1 MRPAERKG
9 GGEGKKRE
17 REDRIEKGTERKNR
31 KGKETKKAKGTLP
44 TQLARFSSLP

>member
-1 MRPAERKG
+1 MEKGRK
-9 GGEGKKRE
+9 E
-17 REDRIEKGTERKNR
+17 REDRIGKGTERKNR